1 MPIRSTLLKLIRR
14 AAGAVV
20 DPSAPSRATNAPT
33 RAAPPAESAPPAA
46 PEPPLEVENPLP
58 DSVLLDIREPA
69 ELAGGVAE
77 GAILIPMNCVPNAL
91 HRLDR
96 ARPITVYC
104 AAGARSLGVAHWL
117 REQGYSAVSLESG
130 IQSLR
135 WAKVPMI
142 NPDRAGERV
151 TFTDSA
157 LLDGVAIGSGEIL
170 RINGNFVRLVDAS
183 GLETVGVFKP

>member
-1 MPIRSTLLKLIRR
+1 MPIRTTLLKLIRR
-14 AAGAVV
+14 AAGTVA
-20 DPSAPSRATNAPT
+20 APPT
-33 RAAPPAESAPPAA
+33 RAATNRPAPQTAVAPPAPA
-46 PEPPLEVENPLP
+46 EAPLEVENPIP
-58 DSVLLDIREPA
+58 GSVLLDIREPV

-96 ARPITVYC
+96 ALPITVYC

-117 REQGYSAVSLESG
+117 REQGYTAASLESG

-135 WAKVPMI
+135 WAKTPMS

-157 LLDGVAIGSGEIL
+157 LLDGVAIVGGEIQ
-170 RINGNFVRLVDAS
+170 RINGDFVRLIDAS
-183 GLETVGVFKP
+183 GLETVGVFSA